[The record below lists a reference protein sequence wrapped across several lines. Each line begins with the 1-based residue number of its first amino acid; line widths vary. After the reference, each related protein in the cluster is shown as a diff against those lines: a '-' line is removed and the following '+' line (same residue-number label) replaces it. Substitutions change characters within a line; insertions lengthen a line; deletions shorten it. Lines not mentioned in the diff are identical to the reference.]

1 MVVGDQVVG
10 RSPDAW
16 KIMKTT
22 STPFIALV
30 LVIGLPASSP
40 ADDPLATL
48 QSTFRTHCI
57 KCHGKGGTIEGKINL
72 LALKSGDDFRTRP
85 RLLKRL
91 ITVLEDR
98 EMPPEDE
105 PPLPQAKRKQLI
117 MRLQPLL
124 NQALQTYPFSPT
136 PIRRMNR
143 FQYNNA
149 VVDLLGLD
157 RDIFQLNERLLRRR
171 VDYFRPE
178 TRKMPA
184 SVRVSSRPLSK
195 DIDNQRPEGFKG
207 VAAFPQDKR
216 AEHGFDNRADHLTL
230 SPLLMESFLRLS
242 QTIVESPDL
251 NPRECRN
258 WNRLFAPPGK
268 PTRGPVQGRYE
279 AEIEGLVKVT
289 GTSRGRAARQEMRGF
304 GSQWSGNAQLLWICP
319 KSGPELTVSFET
331 PGAAG
336 GLRFGF
342 TKAPDYGTFEVS
354 LDGKTIGEN
363 VDLYDPKVVHAVHD
377 VRDQKTTA
385 GRHTLRFKCVGKNER
400 STRYFFGLDY
410 IDVTGRKPAPKPKA
424 EPVADSI
431 AIRARL
437 KRLLRRAFR
446 RPVDPD
452 TLDRFTR
459 FAEGQLA
466 SGASFDRTMRTMV
479 GAVLGMPD
487 FLYFY
492 ESSGGKTADS
502 KGRGRQR
509 VDDFELASR
518 LARFF
523 WSSIP
528 DDTLLDL
535 AESGKLGDPGT
546 LGTQIDRM
554 MNDRRSSRFCDN
566 FPCQWLQLDRL
577 ITSIPD
583 PKKFPYFYYNGYRSS
598 IHMLPEPLL
607 LFETVYVEDR
617 SIMDLLDP
625 KFTWQSQMLKANYA
639 GNRKAPTEV
648 QVQLFSR
655 VPLDDPRRG
664 GVITNAAIMTM
675 TSTPTRTQPITRG
688 AWINSV
694 IFNDPPKP
702 PPADVPPLP
711 EVDREKL
718 AKLTIRERL
727 ALHRK
732 RADCAGCHNKIDP
745 FGFAL
750 ENYGPTGVWRDKY
763 ENGREVDV
771 SGVLFN
777 QFEFKTMVEFKRL
790 ILQEKHRFIRGFI
803 SHLLTY
809 ALGRELGLADSLAL
823 DDMTAK
829 AVAGEDQMRAVLKSI
844 AMSEPFL
851 YKNTHAP
858 APAGENGTGS
868 RRSD

>member
-1 MVVGDQVVG
+1 
-10 RSPDAW
+10 
-16 KIMKTT
+16 MKTA
-22 STPFIALV
+22 STPFIT
-30 LVIGLPASSP
+30 IGLIIGLTVTSA
-40 ADDPLATL
+40 ADDSLAKL
-48 QSTFRTHCI
+48 QSTFRAHCV
-57 KCHGKGGTIEGKINL
+57 KCHGKGGKFEGKVNL
-72 LALKSGDDFRTRP
+72 LALKSSDDFRTRP
-85 RLLKRL
+85 RLLERL
-91 ITVLEDR
+91 IAVLEDR
-98 EMPPEDE
+98 EMPPEDQ
-105 PPLPQAKRKQLI
+105 PPLPLVKRKQ
-117 MRLQPLL
+117 MVTRLRAVLR
-124 NQALQTYPFSPT
+124 QALQAYPFGPT

-149 VVDLLGLD
+149 VVDLLELD
-157 RDIFQLNERLLRRR
+157 RDIFRLNERLLRRR
-171 VDYFRPE
+171 SDYFRPE
-178 TRKMPA
+178 TRKMPPT
-184 SVRVSSRPLSK
+184 VRVSSRPLAK
-195 DIDNQRPEGFKG
+195 DLDSQRPEGFKG

-251 NPRECRN
+251 NSRECRS

-268 PTRGPVQGRYE
+268 PVRGPVNGRYE
-279 AEIEGLVKVT
+279 AELEGLVKARA
-289 GTSRGRAARQEMRGF
+289 TSTRRAARQDMREF
-304 GSQWSGNAQLLWICP
+304 GKQWSGDAQLFWGCP
-319 KSGPELTVSFET
+319 KTGSELTVSFDVT
-331 PGAAG
+331 DTGS

-342 TKAPDYGTFEVS
+342 TKAPDYGLFEVS
-354 LDGKTIGEN
+354 LDGKTIGEK
-363 VDLYDPKVVHAVHD
+363 VDLYDPKVVHAVQD
-377 VRDQKTTA
+377 VGGLKLAA
-385 GRHTLRFKCVGKNER
+385 GRHSLRFKCVGKNER
-400 STRYFFGLDY
+400 SIRYYFGLDY
-410 IDVTGRKPAPKPKA
+410 IEITGRKPASKPKSG
-424 EPVADSI
+424 PVADKV

-437 KRLLRRAFR
+437 EILLRRAFR
-446 RPVDPD
+446 RPVNRD
-452 TLDRFTR
+452 TLERFTK

-466 SGASFDRTMRTMV
+466 SGASFEATMRTMV

-492 ESSGGKTADS
+492 ESSDGKVPED
-502 KGRGRQR
+502 KRRGRQR
-509 VDDFELASR
+509 VSDFELASR

-535 AESGKLGDPGT
+535 AESGKLSDPET
-546 LGTQIDRM
+546 LGRQVERM

-566 FPCQWLQLDRL
+566 FPGQWLQLERL
-577 ITSIPD
+577 VTSIPD
-583 PKKFPYFYYNGYRSS
+583 QEKFPYFYYVGYRSS

-607 LFETVYVEDR
+607 LFETVFVEDR
-617 SIMDLLDP
+617 SIVDLLDP
-625 KFTWQSQMLKANYA
+625 KFTWQSQMLQANYE
-639 GNRKAPTEV
+639 GHRKAPIEV
-648 QVQLFSR
+648 IIQVFRR

-688 AWINSV
+688 AWVNSV
-694 IFNDPPKP
+694 IFNDPPEP

-711 EVDREKL
+711 EADKEKL

-763 ENGREVDV
+763 ENGRDVDV
-771 SGVLFN
+771 GGVLFN
-777 QFEFKTMVEFKRL
+777 QHEFKTVVEFKRL

-809 ALGRELGLADSLAL
+809 ALGRELGPADSLAL

-829 AVAGEDQMRAVLKSI
+829 AVAGQDQMRSVLKRI
-844 AMSEPFL
+844 AMSAPFL
-851 YKNTHAP
+851 HKNTRVRVP
-858 APAGENGTGS
+858 AKQNRAGA
-868 RRSD
+868 RRSE